1 MKNLIAKPLLLVI
14 LIISPFII
22 RAQEDLVE
30 YFPAGA
36 ADSKLLIDGYIS
48 TMGEIIGAGINN
60 GWYTNGA
67 PHGKFGVEFN
77 ITFNTIF
84 VPSSDDF
91 YATPT
96 LTNARLDDIVEIDFD
111 PINPLNSTLST
122 GGNTTQVPSLYGP
135 ILTYPI
141 FGYASSSPN
150 ATHIDPITGLAVP
163 TLFKGPHGNSLK
175 KQFQINAVVVPTMQ
189 LSIGIIKN
197 TDLKIRFV
205 PELDFDGTKFG
216 TWGVGIM
223 HSIKDHIPG
232 LKLTPFGWSLLVAY
246 SQLNGETD
254 LSGQWLSSSSAV
266 DFASDAG
273 QANQIGEFTT
283 NGITIQTI
291 VSKKFSVI
299 TVYGAVGYN
308 NAKTKFDLKGTYYID
323 EVNANPISGLPPI
336 LAPLNQPVTIDAAN
350 DFTTFEYENTGLR
363 FTSGV
368 RLKLGPITF
377 HGDYTIQRTN
387 VLTFGLGFSVKE

>member
-1 MKNLIAKPLLLVI
+1 M
-14 LIISPFII
+14 
-22 RAQEDLVE
+22 E

-91 YATPT
+91 YATPA

-122 GGNTTQVPSLYGP
+122 GGNTNQVPSLYGP

-141 FGYASSSPN
+141 FGYASGSPN
-150 ATHIDPITGLAVP
+150 ATHIDPITGLPVP

-189 LSIGIIKN
+189 LSIG
-197 TDLKIRFV
+197 R
-205 PELDFDGTKFG
+205 
-216 TWGVGIM
+216 
-223 HSIKDHIPG
+223 
-232 LKLTPFGWSLLVAY
+232 
-246 SQLNGETD
+246 
-254 LSGQWLSSSSAV
+254 
-266 DFASDAG
+266 
-273 QANQIGEFTT
+273 
-283 NGITIQTI
+283 
-291 VSKKFSVI
+291 
-299 TVYGAVGYN
+299 YGPRG
-308 NAKTKFDLKGTYYID
+308 
-323 EVNANPISGLPPI
+323 
-336 LAPLNQPVTIDAAN
+336 
-350 DFTTFEYENTGLR
+350 
-363 FTSGV
+363 
-368 RLKLGPITF
+368 
-377 HGDYTIQRTN
+377 
-387 VLTFGLGFSVKE
+387 